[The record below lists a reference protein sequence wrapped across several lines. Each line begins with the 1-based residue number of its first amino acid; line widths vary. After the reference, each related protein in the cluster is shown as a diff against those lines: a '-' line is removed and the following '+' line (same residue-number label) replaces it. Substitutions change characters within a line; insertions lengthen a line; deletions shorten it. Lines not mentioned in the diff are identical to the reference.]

1 MKLGQL
7 IECNMRN
14 MFLEE
19 SFAKCSGE
27 TSSRPF
33 AEKVKLSISNVLYS
47 LFFLNGN
54 FRAME
59 IY

>member
-33 AEKVKLSISNVLYS
+33 AEKSKI
-47 LFFLNGN
+47 
-54 FRAME
+54 E
-59 IY
+59 HI